1 MKRTYNFILALL
13 LLAMFSN
20 RSHATPITWI
30 HAGTGNWSVATNW
43 FPSQVPG
50 PGDDVYIYSNT
61 VTLDFNNSIN
71 SLTLNGGVLAGTN
84 TLAVNSQF
92 TWSGGYIENT
102 GGITLYGT
110 SSLNSTN
117 YEGMTLLFNGL
128 LLNAGQMTWSGS
140 GTNLYVNHGGTLTNL
155 ASGTITIA
163 ADVSDDFSVGYGG
176 VFGNAGLLIKTN
188 STGITTLNAPFVNT
202 GTIQVQSGTLDLNE
216 GDSFEPSFLAGGNLA
231 MSAGG
236 TLQLSGYN
244 SVIAP
249 TTAMGVG
256 TLLVS
261 AGTLQGA
268 STLAVSN
275 QFTWSGGV
283 IENTGGITLYGTST
297 LNSTN
302 YEGMALYINGLL
314 RNAGQM
320 TWSGSGTNLYVGYG
334 GTLTNLASGTITIA
348 ADVSDDFS
356 LGYGGVFGNAG
367 LLVKTNTTGTTTLN
381 APFVNTGTVHVQS
394 GSINLSGSYSLANS
408 TLDFGIS
415 GPTNYGK
422 INLSGAA
429 SFKSGLGVNLNGLY
443 WPATNSSFNL
453 LTYTSESGVLFT
465 NAALPPFI
473 TWQTN
478 YNATAFTLSVLARQT
493 NAAPTNLTLS
503 RAGNTNLNLAWPGD
517 HTGWQLE
524 AQTNSLQGTNWVIVP
539 GSGLTNQMTLPIG
552 PTNGAV
558 FFRLVL

>member
-1 MKRTYNFILALL
+1 MKRTYNFILSLL

-43 FPSQVPG
+43 FPSLVPG

-71 SLTLNGGVLAGTN
+71 SLTLR
-84 TLAVNSQF
+84 
-92 TWSGGYIENT
+92 
-102 GGITLYGT
+102 
-110 SSLNSTN
+110 
-117 YEGMTLLFNGL
+117 
-128 LLNAGQMTWSGS
+128 
-140 GTNLYVNHGGTLTNL
+140 GGTL
-155 ASGTITIA
+155 
-163 ADVSDDFSVGYGG
+163 
-176 VFGNAGLLIKTN
+176 
-188 STGITTLNAPFVNT
+188 
-202 GTIQVQSGTLDLNE
+202 E
-216 GDSFEPSFLAGGNLA
+216 
-231 MSAGG
+231 
-236 TLQLSGYN
+236 
-244 SVIAP
+244 
-249 TTAMGVG
+249 
-256 TLLVS
+256 
-261 AGTLQGA
+261 GA

-275 QFTWSGGV
+275 QFTWSGGTLG
-283 IENTGGITLYGTST
+283 NTGGITLYGTST
-297 LNSTN
+297 LNGTN
-302 YEGMALYINGLL
+302 YEGMVLGNNSQNALLI
-314 RNAGQM
+314 NAGQLA
-320 TWSGSGTNLYVGYG
+320 WSGAGTNLYLYD
-334 GTLTNLASGTITIA
+334 GTLTNLPSGTITIA
-348 ADVSDDFS
+348 ADVADAQGAYLST
-356 LGYGGVFGNAG
+356 LGNAG
-367 LLVKTNTTGTTTLN
+367 LVVKTNTTGTTTLN

-394 GSINLSGSYSLANS
+394 GSINLGGSYSLANG

-493 NAAPTNLTLS
+493 NAAPTSLVLS